1 LDLQN
6 SKTIYDQNVTE
17 YGEAFDTDDFK
28 IMQMVKMLIVVV
40 TVYTLCYFPINALWV
55 SHMEKLKRQKRGK
68 S

>member
-1 LDLQN
+1 M
-6 SKTIYDQNVTE
+6 VTLLILMIS
-17 YGEAFDTDDFK
+17 

-55 SHMEKLKRQKRGK
+55 SGMEKLERQK

>member
-1 LDLQN
+1 MVKLLILMI
-6 SKTIYDQNVTE
+6 S
-17 YGEAFDTDDFK
+17 